1 MTKPFKPMLASPADL
16 DNLTFPRFGSPKID
30 GIRASNVDG
39 RLLSRTLKEIPNRHV
54 YNMFNQ
60 NKFKWLD
67 GELIAGDPTSP
78 TCYRDTVS
86 VVMSDDK
93 PADDVTWHVFDYW
106 ADPTLAYASRLTLLK
121 CKLEELNHPHIKL
134 VPHVLLAARE
144 EVDEQDGLDA
154 YEAAQVALGYEG
166 IMINDPAAPYKFGRA
181 TTKGG
186 ELLKVKR
193 FLDSEAEVIGV
204 EEEMFNG
211 NDAET
216 NELGRTKR
224 STAKA
229 GLVGKD
235 SMGALIVRDLKTKVE
250 FNIGTGFTAA
260 DRVWWWDWFLKQ
272 NVKTPKPIV
281 KYKYFPVGVKDKPRH
296 PVYLG
301 LRPSGA

>member
-16 DNLTFPRFGSPKID
+16 DALTFPRFGSPKID

-60 NKFKWLD
+60 SKFKWLD
-67 GELIAGDPTSP
+67 GELIVNDPTSP

-86 VVMSDDK
+86 IVMSDDK

-106 ADPTLAYASRLTLLK
+106 ADPSLPYSSRLVLLK
-121 CKLEELNHPHIKL
+121 VKLEELNHPHIKL
-134 VPHVLLAARE
+134 VEHTLIDSRE
-144 EVDEQDGLDA
+144 RLDA
-154 YEAAQVALGYEG
+154 YEAAAVALGHEG
-166 IMINDPAAPYKFGRA
+166 IMLNDPAASYKFGRA
-181 TTKGG
+181 TAKGG

-211 NDAET
+211 NEAQT

-229 GLVGKD
+229 GLVRKGT
-235 SMGALIVRDLKTKVE
+235 MGALIVRDLKTEVE
-250 FNIGTGFTAA
+250 FNIGTGFTAD
-260 DRVWWWDWFLKQ
+260 DRKWWWNWF
-272 NVKTPKPIV
+272 KTQDENTPAPIV
-281 KYKYFPVGVKDKPRH
+281 KYKYFPVGIKDKPRH

-301 LRPSGA
+301 LRPAGA